1 MAAVKY
7 DFPHPKYAERL
18 AKEYVKKHQAKYA
31 ELAKTVTHFLK
42 FHLDDMKKN
51 GFQYHSIQGREK
63 KPGKLISKLLEPHKD
78 DASKAHFPD
87 PFQLNCKTAVP
98 DLAGARVVTYYLDDL
113 PTVYNFIET
122 HFDVVE
128 VVVSLTTKLSDS
140 EDDRRKGIESKASL
154 FISTI
159 SVATSIVVAAN
170 AMVVST
176 TNFNISIL
184 ASVLISFL
192 LSIYAARTVWYAVK
206 ALERGNYSVLGVSEI
221 NFKGTKEEYQ
231 RHLIACLVK
240 NKKNNLKT
248 VNSKVD
254 NVVMAQEYYKRAIIV
269 ICIYSCHVL
278 IQCLFKYQF

>member
-1 MAAVKY
+1 MKS
-7 DFPHPKYAERL
+7 L
-18 AKEYVKKHQAKYA
+18 IS
-31 ELAKTVTHFLK
+31 LLK
-42 FHLDDMKKN
+42 RAGYNIREFIWPHLD
-51 GFQYHSIQGREK
+51 Y
-63 KPGKLISKLLEPHKD
+63 EPPVVN
-78 DASKAHFPD
+78 PD
-87 PFQLNCKTAVP
+87 PVP
-98 DLAGARVVTYYLDDL
+98 EFELLVDSENLDQVL
-113 PTVYNFIET
+113 
-122 HFDVVE
+122 
-128 VVVSLTTKLSDS
+128 SLTTKLSDS

-170 AMVVST
+170 ALVVST

-221 NFKGTKEEYQ
+221 NFKGAKEEYQ
-231 RHLIACLVK
+231 RHLIVCLVK
-240 NKKNNLKT
+240 NRKNNLKT